1 MARGP
6 ALAHVKDLRLT
17 LGGGPLFE
25 GVEFV
30 LHKGERVALI
40 GANGAG
46 KSTLI
51 RMLAGLTEP
60 DAGGIAYTSGAS
72 VALAEQEPELK
83 RFATLRAYAQAP
95 TADLANAH
103 PAPSHAADAELA
115 AFGLDADRTTAALSG
130 GETRRAS
137 LARAFA
143 GEPDILLLDEP
154 TNHLDIAAI
163 EELERRVSA
172 FKGACLIVSHDRRFL
187 ERVTTATLWLRQRK
201 VLKLDKGFAHF
212 EVWAEQVEAEEARAA
227 ARIETHLKAEE
238 HWLRRGVTARRARNE
253 GRRRKLEALR
263 AERRDRKALAA
274 NPRAAL
280 QAERGAESSRL
291 VIEAKR
297 VSKSYEAA
305 QLIADFSLR
314 IMRGDRVGIVG
325 PNGAGKTTLLEIL
338 LKRRAPDAGEVRLGG
353 NLAIAYVDQARAI
366 LNPAA
371 TLWDALAPRGGDQV
385 MVRGRPR
392 HVAAYAAEFLFSPA
406 QLRQPVSAL
415 SGGERNRLAL
425 AVALARPANLL
436 VLDEPTND
444 LDMDTLEAL
453 EDLLAAYDG
462 TVLIVSHDRAFLD
475 GVATQIVGPIGNGRW
490 VETPGGW
497 SDFEREYGTY
507 LDRRR
512 LPGDALAKTGPR
524 RRETAAAGEDAGGP
538 RGRRATKLSYKDE
551 RRSAELETL
560 LPKLHAE
567 IAALEARLA
576 EPDLFAREPGAFAAA
591 AQRLQAARTEL
602 HSAEAEWL
610 DIEVRREALQ
620 AEE

>member
-6 ALAHVKDLRLT
+6 ALAHIKDLRLT
-17 LGGGPLFE
+17 LGGAPLFD

-60 DAGGIAYTSGAS
+60 DAGEIAYASGAT
-72 VALAEQEPELK
+72 VALAEQEPNLAH
-83 RFATLRAYAQAP
+83 FATLRDYAQAP
-95 TADLANAH
+95 TTQLANT
-103 PAPSHAADAELA
+103 HAAPPHAAEAELS
-115 AFGLDADRTTAALSG
+115 AFGLDPDRATGALSG

-143 GEPDILLLDEP
+143 AEPDILRLDEP
-154 TNHLDIAAI
+154 TNHLDISAI

-201 VLKLDKGFAHF
+201 VLKSDEGFAAF
-212 EVWAEQVEAEEARAA
+212 DAWAERVETEEARAA
-227 ARIETHLKAEE
+227 ARLETHLKAEE
-238 HWLRRGVTARRARNE
+238 HWLRRGVTARRSRNE
-253 GRRRKLEALR
+253 GRRRRLEAMR
-263 AERRDRKALAA
+263 TERRERKALSA
-274 NPRAAL
+274 NPRVAL
-280 QAERGAESSRL
+280 QADQGGDSSKL

-297 VSKSYEAA
+297 ISKAYGETPVVADVSS
-305 QLIADFSLR
+305 R

-325 PNGAGKTTLLEIL
+325 PNGAGKTTLLELL
-338 LKRRAPDAGEVRLGG
+338 LKRREPDAGDVRLGG
-353 NLAIAYVDQARAI
+353 NLEIAYVDQTRAI
-366 LNPAA
+366 LDAGA
-371 TLWDALAPRGGDQV
+371 TLWEALAPQGGDQV

-392 HVAAYAAEFLFSPA
+392 HVAAYAADFLFTTA
-406 QLRQPVSAL
+406 QLRQPVTAL

-425 AVALARPANLL
+425 AVALAKPANLL

-444 LDMDTLEAL
+444 LDMDTLDAL
-453 EDLLAAYDG
+453 EDMLAAYDG

-475 GVATQIVGPIGNGRW
+475 GVATQIVGPLGRGRW
-490 VETPGGW
+490 AETPGGW
-497 SDFEREYGTY
+497 SDFEREYGSDF

-512 LPGDALAKTGPR
+512 LRRQEASAAKSEIVG
-524 RRETAAAGEDAGGP
+524 GDAGGP
-538 RGRRATKLSYKDE
+538 RTRRATKLSYKDE
-551 RRSAELETL
+551 RRAAELETL
-560 LPKLHAE
+560 LPRLHQE

-576 EPDLFAREPGAFAAA
+576 EPDLFAKDAAAFA
-591 AQRLQAARTEL
+591 
-602 HSAEAEWL
+602 
-610 DIEVRREALQ
+610 
-620 AEE
+620 